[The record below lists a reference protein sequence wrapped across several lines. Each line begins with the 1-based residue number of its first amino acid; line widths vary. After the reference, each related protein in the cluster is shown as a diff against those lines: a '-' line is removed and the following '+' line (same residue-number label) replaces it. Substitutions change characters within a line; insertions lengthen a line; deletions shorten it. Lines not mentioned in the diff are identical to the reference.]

1 MRRDSEALIGAFPLC
16 RSARLQLPT
25 RYGLFAVVAGRAFA
39 VNRSMT
45 MSELIGPGPNT
56 LIDRAKAIVMKPAE
70 TWPVIADEPATPG
83 DLLTRYALPLIA
95 IGPLAGFIGGQL
107 FGFGMF
113 GFSYRPGLV
122 ASLTSAIIGLVMGVI
137 SVVIV
142 GLVADFLAPKFGG
155 TSDRTS
161 AFKLVVYSMTAAW
174 LAGIFQLVP
183 MLGILG
189 ILGLYSLYLF
199 YTGATPIMKVP
210 QDQAISY
217 TAVTVI
223 AAIVLNLI
231 AAALTTAIAG
241 MIFGAAAL
249 TGAITSSASSDGE
262 VIIPGVGTID
272 TGKMEEA
279 AKKLEQASTGEV
291 RPIALSEL
299 QALLPA
305 SLGAYQRT
313 SIETAGAGAIGSQA
327 EGTYQSGDK
336 TIRLKIVDMSGLG
349 ALAGL
354 GSAMGVEQ
362 SREDAD
368 GYERTGTVDGAMQ
381 SEKWNTRD
389 SRGSFGRAIANRF
402 MVEAE
407 GEATSID
414 ELKAAVA
421 TIDKGKLESLV
432 R

>member
-1 MRRDSEALIGAFPLC
+1 
-16 RSARLQLPT
+16 
-25 RYGLFAVVAGRAFA
+25 
-39 VNRSMT
+39 
-45 MSELIGPGPNT
+45 MSDLIGPAPNT
-56 LIDRAKAIVMKPAE
+56 LVERAKAIVMKPVE
-70 TWPVIADEPATPG
+70 TWPAIDAEPATPG

-95 IGPLAGFIGGQL
+95 IGPVAGFIGGQL

-113 GFSYRPGLV
+113 GFSYRPGLM
-122 ASLTSAIIGLVMGVI
+122 AALTSAIIALVMGVI
-137 SVVIV
+137 STIVIA
-142 GLVADFLAPKFGG
+142 LVSDFLAPKFGG
-155 TSDRTS
+155 TSNRTNG
-161 AFKLVVYSMTAAW
+161 FKLVVYSMTAAW
-174 LAGIFQLVP
+174 LAGIFQFIP
-183 MLGILG
+183 MLGWLG
-189 ILGLYSLYLF
+189 IVGLYSLYLF

-210 QDQAISY
+210 QNQAVGY

-223 AAIVLNLI
+223 AAFVLNVI
-231 AAALTTAIAG
+231 AGILTTAIAG
-241 MIFGAAAL
+241 LIFGAAAL
-249 TGAITSSASSDGE
+249 TGAISSGDTSGGE
-262 VIIPGVGTID
+262 VTIPGVGKID

-279 AKKLEQASTGEV
+279 AKKLEQSANGEV
-291 RPIALSEL
+291 KPVALSEL

-313 SIETAGAGAIGSQA
+313 AVESAGAGAIGGQV
-327 EGTYQSGDK
+327 EGTYTSGDK

-381 SEKWNTRD
+381 SEKWNNKD
-389 SRGSFGRAIANRF
+389 SRGSFGRTVANRF

-407 GEATSID
+407 GEAGSID

-421 TIDKGKLESLV
+421 AVDQGKLQSLAQ
-432 R
+432 